1 MVLAV
6 AQGKTN
12 RLDAVPVEVIAVHS
26 ATAAFTPTFNS
37 HSLQCVHCCRNDFR
51 LQIDKERVVKRLD
64 IHVDRGVP
72 ALRRLGESRLETF
85 EILFKRGIVG
95 ASSLSCHFAEIRNN
109 IGTGSSLDDTNIRNY
124 RGRDAAFLK
133 MHNRVCSNTDGRES
147 LLWLITGMGL
157 DAVNLDLD
165 LALGRRLI
173 DDAAY
178 AARRVKDESLLA
190 FELRKI
196 KLTRSLNA
204 DLFTDREN
212 HFYGAVRLSA
222 FLNATKSVQNS
233 TQARHI
239 VGSKN

>member
-1 MVLAV
+1 
-6 AQGKTN
+6 
-12 RLDAVPVEVIAVHS
+12 
-26 ATAAFTPTFNS
+26 
-37 HSLQCVHCCRNDFR
+37 
-51 LQIDKERVVKRLD
+51 
-64 IHVDRGVP
+64 
-72 ALRRLGESRLETF
+72 
-85 EILFKRGIVG
+85 
-95 ASSLSCHFAEIRNN
+95 
-109 IGTGSSLDDTNIRNY
+109 
-124 RGRDAAFLK
+124 
-133 MHNRVCSNTDGRES
+133 
-147 LLWLITGMGL
+147 MGL

>member
-1 MVLAV
+1 
-6 AQGKTN
+6 
-12 RLDAVPVEVIAVHS
+12 
-26 ATAAFTPTFNS
+26 
-37 HSLQCVHCCRNDFR
+37 
-51 LQIDKERVVKRLD
+51 
-64 IHVDRGVP
+64 
-72 ALRRLGESRLETF
+72 
-85 EILFKRGIVG
+85 
-95 ASSLSCHFAEIRNN
+95 
-109 IGTGSSLDDTNIRNY
+109 
-124 RGRDAAFLK
+124 

-190 FELRKI
+190 FKLRKV
-196 KLTRSLNA
+196 KLTRALNA

-222 FLNATKSVQNS
+222 FFDTTKSVQNG
-233 TQARHI
+233 T
-239 VGSKN
+239 